1 MKPNELTNLFRR
13 GIRLFAYIAY
23 ELPARGNRLT
33 RLGVELALE
42 LVDELHDEGLHIVAH
57 LLDGAVCLHVEKHE
71 VAL

>member
-1 MKPNELTNLFRR
+1 M
-13 GIRLFAYIAY
+13 
-23 ELPARGNRLT
+23 T